1 MRSGGGWFSLASPLI
16 AIVGR
21 PNVGKSTLFNRL
33 VGQRRAI
40 VDATAGLTRDRLYG
54 DTEWRGRRLT
64 LVDTAGLDFDPS
76 SDLRRQVGEQ
86 TRLAIREAE
95 LVLLVVD
102 VRAGV
107 LAPDREAAELLRR
120 SGARA
125 ILVGN
130 KAEGGEGR
138 HFEHELYELGLGDP
152 LLVSAAHGT
161 GTGDLLD
168 AMLARLPAEPE
179 ARESPGVAGQVAI
192 VGRPNV
198 GKSSLLNAILGTTRS
213 VVDEEPGTTRDPVD
227 TVVDYAGQR
236 VLLLDTAGIRRR
248 GAVGSNVEH
257 YSLLRGLRAMQRGDV
272 ALLVLDAREGI
283 RAQDQHIAGY
293 AVEAG
298 RGLVLVVNKC
308 DLLRPEELEQ
318 VAGQKVLQRMFAFA
332 PFAPVRYVSALR
344 RTGTDALLPEALAI
358 IGERQRRIPTP
369 ELNRFLERAATAHP
383 PPTRRGRSLKL
394 FYAVQVERSQGTP
407 IFQIFVNHPELV
419 HFSYRRYLEK
429 QLRRAFG
436 FKGTPLRLIFSA
448 RSARAKSLPG

>member
-1 MRSGGGWFSLASPLI
+1 
-16 AIVGR
+16 VGR

-54 DTEWRGRRLT
+54 DAEWRGRRIT
-64 LVDTAGLDFDPS
+64 LVDTAGLDFEPS
-76 SDLRRQVGEQ
+76 SDLRKQLGEQ
-86 TRLAIREAE
+86 TRVAIREAG

-152 LLVSAAHGT
+152 LLVSAAHGA
-161 GTGDLLD
+161 GTGELLD
-168 AMLARLPAEPE
+168 AILARLPVEPE
-179 ARESPGVAGQVAI
+179 PSESPGIAGRVAI

-227 TVVDYAGQR
+227 TVVEHAGQR
-236 VLLLDTAGIRRR
+236 LLLLDTAGIRRR
-248 GAVGSNVEH
+248 GAVGTNVEH
-257 YSLLRGLRAMQRGDV
+257 YSLLRGLRAMQRADV

-293 AVEAG
+293 AVDAG
-298 RGLVLVVNKC
+298 RGLILVVNKC
-308 DLLRPEELEQ
+308 DLLSGEAREQ
-318 VAGQKVLQRMFAFA
+318 VVGPKVLQRTFAFA

-344 RTGTDALLPEALAI
+344 RTGTDSLLPEALAI
-358 IGERQRRIPTP
+358 MGERQRLISTP
-369 ELNRFLERAATAHP
+369 ELNRFLERARTAHSP
-383 PPTRRGRSLKL
+383 PARGGRRLNL
-394 FYAVQVERSQGTP
+394 LYAAQVERSQGTP
-407 IFQIFVNHPELV
+407 TFQIFVNDPELV

-436 FKGTPLRLIFSA
+436 FQGTPVRLIFSA
-448 RSARAKSLPG
+448 RSRRAERDPG